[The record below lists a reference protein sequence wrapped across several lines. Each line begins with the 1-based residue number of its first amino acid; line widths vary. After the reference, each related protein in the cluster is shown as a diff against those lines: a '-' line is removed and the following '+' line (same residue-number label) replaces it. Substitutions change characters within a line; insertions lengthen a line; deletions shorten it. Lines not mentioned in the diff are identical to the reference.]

1 MKFGSMVLDEVST
14 ELLRKL
20 LDFAGEELI
29 NKEGVS
35 EDVIERYCHLYNETV
50 EQLNIFDEAAYV
62 STENLAMALQPT
74 GWDDEYGHET
84 TEGIIV
90 PESKLGDDEYD
101 YADLY

>member
-1 MKFGSMVLDEVST
+1 MKFGSMILDEVST

-62 STENLAMALQPT
+62 STENLAMALEPT
-74 GWDDEYGHET
+74 GWDDENMNEIP
-84 TEGIIV
+84 EGIIV